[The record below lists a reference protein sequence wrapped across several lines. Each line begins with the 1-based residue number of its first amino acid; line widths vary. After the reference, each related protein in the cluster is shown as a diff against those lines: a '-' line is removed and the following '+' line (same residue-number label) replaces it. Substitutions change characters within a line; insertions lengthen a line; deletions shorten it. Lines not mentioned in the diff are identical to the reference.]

1 MEITQKNNKEES
13 LNQNETNSPNLFQ
26 NSIKMNT
33 TSINITNNSNNELSQ
48 YECIKNN
55 FIQKRNRT
63 DNSNIESKDKLQI
76 DLELINKTEEIN
88 DISCDINMESPH
100 PQSKLNHTYKKMS
113 IDLDDDTIN
122 QNTIN
127 KKIMG
132 CNCKNSTC
140 LKRYCECFSRMKY
153 CNNNCQCKNCFNNS
167 NYEKERTEAIKVY
180 LVKSPMS
187 FKKINMD
194 LNNITC
200 NCKKSNCLKNYC
212 ECFQFGLKCTYNCG
226 CVDCKNRNL
235 LEKKLFFV
243 ENKND
248 VKNQNNIISEI
259 LKNKINIQ
267 NNIIKLKEEEE
278 IVNNIN
284 NINLKSNN
292 NNIEKSVNKTNINN
306 PQFIVNKIVNNN
318 INDNS
323 LSKPKNRTRFLSFN
337 EDASQLSK
345 WSSINSKKIEISN
358 NRLIIDN
365 YNYNINQPDDI
376 GYEYE
381 GLRYNN
387 FNNSLFPKYEQR
399 NNNMIITHKNSAF
412 SAIIK

>member
-1 MEITQKNNKEES
+1 MK
-13 LNQNETNSPNLFQ
+13 
-26 NSIKMNT
+26 
-33 TSINITNNSNNELSQ
+33 
-48 YECIKNN
+48 
-55 FIQKRNRT
+55 
-63 DNSNIESKDKLQI
+63 
-76 DLELINKTEEIN
+76 
-88 DISCDINMESPH
+88 SPH
-100 PQSKLNHTYKKMS
+100 PQSKLNHTFKKMS
-113 IDLDDDTIN
+113 IDLEDDTIN

-127 KKIMG
+127 KKLMG

-140 LKRYCECFSRMKY
+140 LKRFCECFSRMKY

-194 LNNITC
+194 LNNIIC

-243 ENKND
+243 ENKSD
-248 VKNQNNIISEI
+248 AKKQNNIISEI
-259 LKNKINIQ
+259 LKNEINNQ
-267 NNIIKLKEEEE
+267 NNIIKLKEEEA
-278 IVNNIN
+278 IINNIN
-284 NINLKSNN
+284 NIKERNIN
-292 NNIEKSVNKTNINN
+292 NNIEKPVNKTNINN

-318 INDNS
+318 NINDNS
-323 LSKPKNRTRFLSFN
+323 LPKIKNRTRFLSFN
-337 EDASQLSK
+337 DDASQFSK
-345 WSSINSKKIEISN
+345 WRSINSKKIEISN
-358 NRLIIDN
+358 NKLIIDN
-365 YNYNINQPDDI
+365 YNIN
-376 GYEYE
+376 EYE
-381 GLRYNN
+381 GLQYNN

-399 NNNMIITHKNSAF
+399 NNNIIITRKNSAF

>member
-1 MEITQKNNKEES
+1 MEITQENNKEES
-13 LNQNETNSPNLFQ
+13 LNQKETNSPNLFQ
-26 NSIKMNT
+26 NPIKMNT
-33 TSINITNNSNNELSQ
+33 TPINISSNSNNELSQ
-48 YECIKNN
+48 DECMKNN

-63 DNSNIESKDKLQI
+63 DNSNIEIKDKLQI
-76 DLELINKTEEIN
+76 DLELINKSEEIN
-88 DISCDINMESPH
+88 DISCDINMKSPH
-100 PQSKLNHTYKKMS
+100 PQSKLNYNYKKMS
-113 IDLDDDTIN
+113 IDLEDDTIN

-127 KKIMG
+127 KKLMG
-132 CNCKNSTC
+132 CYCKNSTC

-235 LEKKLFFV
+235 FEKKLFFV
-243 ENKND
+243 ENKSED
-248 VKNQNNIISEI
+248 KKQNNIISEI
-259 LKNKINIQ
+259 LKNEINNQ
-267 NNIIKLKEEEE
+267 NNIIKLKEEET

-284 NINLKSNN
+284 NIKERNIN
-292 NNIEKSVNKTNINN
+292 NNIEKPVNKTNINN

-318 INDNS
+318 NLNDNS
-323 LSKPKNRTRFLSFN
+323 LPKIKNRTRFLSFN
-337 EDASQLSK
+337 DDASQLSK

-358 NRLIIDN
+358 NKLIIDN
-365 YNYNINQPDDI
+365 YNINQPEDI
-376 GYEYE
+376 GNEYE
-381 GLRYNN
+381 GLQYNN

-399 NNNMIITHKNSAF
+399 NNNIIIKRKNSAF